1 MAIRF
6 SPIVA
11 SQARGAARSSFS
23 VKALD
28 LAPLRDLQAPVL
40 VCDDFR
46 VSGRPF
52 PPHPHA
58 GFAAVTYV
66 FADSAGGLRSRDSL
80 GTDVVVGAGGVVWT
94 HAGQGVIHH
103 EIPAGDAE
111 LHGLQ
116 LFVNLAALTKQT
128 EPRTMSLLG
137 SEVPEW
143 TGEAGDRV
151 RVVVG
156 SFQEITSPLTPVDP
170 FRLLDVALQRALTF
184 EHLPG
189 HVTLVYVVSGDLGI
203 GSEDDARHVVCGQA
217 IALHGGGGFVNL
229 AAIAPSHVVIMSGAE
244 IREPV
249 VIDGPFIMTDPEQ
262 IAAARARYASG
273 RMGRLASL

>member
-1 MAIRF
+1 MATRF

-11 SQARGAARSSFS
+11 TQVRGASRSSFS

-46 VSGRPF
+46 VSGRLF

-58 GFAAVTYV
+58 GFADITYV

-80 GTDVVVGAGGVVWT
+80 GNDVVVGPGGVVWT

-103 EIPAGDAE
+103 EIPADEGE

-116 LFVNLAALTKQT
+116 LFVNLASLNKQT
-128 EPRTMSLLG
+128 EPRTISLLG

-143 TGEAGDRV
+143 TSDAGDLV
-151 RVVVG
+151 RVVAG
-156 SFQEITSPLTPVDP
+156 SFQEITSPLTPLEP
-170 FRLLDVALQRALTF
+170 FTLLDVELQRAVTF

-189 HVTLVYVVSGDLGI
+189 HVTLVYVASGGLAI
-203 GSEDDARHVVCGQA
+203 SSEDDARHVAGGQA
-217 IALHGGGGFVNL
+217 IALHGGGGCVNFV
-229 AAIAPSHVVIMSGAE
+229 ATAPSHVVIMSGAE

-249 VIDGPFIMTDPEQ
+249 VIDGPFIMTNPEQ
-262 IAAARARYASG
+262 IAAARARYGSG
-273 RMGRLASL
+273 RMGRLSSL